1 MEWQLIVA
9 LVVGVPFILL
19 PVAFV
24 WYLNVGGLY
33 KVMREARA
41 KRIARVK
48 RARVLAEG
56 HA

>member
-1 MEWQLIVA
+1 MELQLVVA
-9 LVVGVPFILL
+9 LVVGAPFILL
-19 PVAFV
+19 PVAFI

-48 RARVLAEG
+48 RAGALAEG
-56 HA
+56 HV